1 MQKDREWP
9 ADADAAAAR
18 AERIEIEERALDRC
32 ELVFRENV
40 DAGVGIL
47 AAAFLAGFL
56 TGFLASFLA
65 GMGFLMAMSGEAE
78 R

>member
-1 MQKDREWP
+1 
-9 ADADAAAAR
+9 
-18 AERIEIEERALDRC
+18 
-32 ELVFRENV
+32 
-40 DAGVGIL
+40 L

-56 TGFLASFLA
+56 TGFLAGFLA